1 MKRLFTGVCDAPALK
16 RADVGVAMGKG
27 GTEAAKEASEMVLT
41 DDNFATI
48 VNAVHEGR
56 TVYDNLKK
64 AIVFLLP
71 INGGESLAIVLA
83 LLLALSLPI
92 LPLQILWVNM
102 VSSIGLALALAFEP
116 SERNVMQRPPRPV
129 GEPILSGFLV
139 WRVVLVSL
147 LFTAGIFGVFEWAQ
161 LVGLSQEYARTM
173 AVNTLVAMEVWYLF
187 SVRYLGGPSLSLEG
201 IKGTGPVLIAVGLV
215 FVLQLGFTYLP
226 FMHTLFASEPLAFEH
241 GVICALVGVT
251 VFILLECE
259 KWLLR
264 ILRLGPN
271 QLSHGSHTRHPAPPA
286 GV

>member
-1 MKRLFTGVCDAPALK
+1 
-16 RADVGVAMGKG
+16 
-27 GTEAAKEASEMVLT
+27 
-41 DDNFATI
+41 
-48 VNAVHEGR
+48 
-56 TVYDNLKK
+56 
-64 AIVFLLP
+64 
-71 INGGESLAIVLA
+71 LAIVLA
-83 LLLALSLPI
+83 LLLALNLPI

-116 SERNVMQRPPRPV
+116 SERNVMLRPPRPV

-161 LVGLSQEYARTM
+161 LTGQSQEYARTM

-187 SVRYLGGPSLSLEG
+187 SVRYLSGPSLSLQG
-201 IKGTGPVLIAVGLV
+201 VKGTGPVLIAVGLV

-241 GVICALVGVT
+241 GVICALVGVG

-264 ILRLGPN
+264 ILRL
-271 QLSHGSHTRHPAPPA
+271 
-286 GV
+286 